1 MVEILSKE
9 EAGEIE
15 NAGSGETVEQLSNV
29 SEGQSRSK
37 EVDA

>member
-1 MVEILSKE
+1 MEILSKE
-9 EAGEIE
+9 EAGETE